1 MSEQSSR
8 QNSNLQQTH
17 GSKVV
22 AQVQLRP
29 ATEIACS
36 ERWRTVGLLFPFP
49 AITPKCVSACCPPH
63 DWRPHR
69 TVPNEVRCP
78 PGMMLSERCKS
89 PMSSSFDECF
99 LGIRKVRKMKLS
111 HDAT

>member
-69 TVPNEVRCP
+69 TMRERGQVSSRDDVKRTLQVADEFDHLMNVFLESVRF
-78 PGMMLSERCKS
+78 GK
-89 PMSSSFDECF
+89 
-99 LGIRKVRKMKLS
+99 
-111 HDAT
+111 